1 METGFSTCTGTTMPG
16 CNQKKKNMKATNL
29 QEKLAFTKNVLVEL
43 NDVHMK
49 EINGGTS
56 TYAPISI
63 FTKMIADV
71 IL

>member
-1 METGFSTCTGTTMPG
+1 
-16 CNQKKKNMKATNL
+16 MKATNL

-43 NDVHMK
+43 NDVHLN

-56 TYAPISI
+56 TYVPISI
-63 FTKMIADV
+63 FTRMIADV